1 MASCEY
7 LLSRKYSTD
16 PARRRIVNPAPVG
29 GNRCDIFLCTTYLY
43 HCSSQH
49 GLIIIIIIIIVI
61 ITIIIIMII
70 IIIIIIIVVVV
81 VMIMMIIIIIIRVEG
96 YTAGVK
102 GLGFRVDGRIHIRQG
117 GGLGIRV

>member
-49 GLIIIIIIIIVI
+49 GLIIIIIIIVLITI
-61 ITIIIIMII
+61 ITIIILILM
-70 IIIIIIIVVVV
+70 VVV

-102 GLGFRVDGRIHIRQG
+102 GLGFRVDG
-117 GGLGIRV
+117 LGFKDTHQARRRFRN